1 MEVIGELMFI
11 AFLVLVIDHFSPLFI
26 GGERLPFRDILFI
39 YLLSVLVFMIL
50 TYSPIIK
57 IDANILF
64 EYNKG
69 R

>member
-1 MEVIGELMFI
+1 MEVIGDLMFV

-26 GGERLPFRDILFI
+26 GERLPFRDIVFI

-57 IDANILF
+57 IDANISF